1 MSRMNLATKSTSR
14 NFHTTRTQVISTMQ
28 EENLLGY
35 LLGALDGDEHEKVRR
50 ELEDNPALRE
60 KLDML
65 ELCLA
70 PLEQDRWQHEP
81 PAGLAAATC
90 QFIADSTNQTNQTNQ
105 TALEI
110 QPRRSANSRFSQVF
124 SEWNPQKHGWD
135 MIDAA
140 VAAGIFFAA
149 ALLFFPAIAGSRDQ
163 ARRLACENNLRSS
176 SVALSMFGERN
187 NHAWGSANL
196 TNVSNAAEKLALAN
210 ATNQRLWLSTSSF
223 PYIPATG
230 KAGVAGFYAPQ
241 LVQGGF
247 QTDHSVF
254 LCPSSNLGANGRH
267 HFFVP
272 TIEQIE
278 SADGESLANLQRV
291 MGGSYMYTLGH
302 ISSRRHLATRNLGR
316 RFFPIMS
323 DGFFSQNDGGTVLM
337 HGGKGMNIAFEDG
350 HVKFVVNIALH
361 HDFFTSDRGLVEAGR
376 NANDAVLGHSWNR
389 PLPDT
394 ADLWSDLGINA
405 PENSM

>member
-1 MSRMNLATKSTSR
+1 MRRMSPGTKSFSR
-14 NFHTTRTQVISTMQ
+14 HFTNTHLTLFAKMQ

-35 LLGALDGDEHEKVRR
+35 LLGALDGAEHEEVRR
-50 ELEDNPALRE
+50 ELENNPALRE

-65 ELCLA
+65 ELRLA
-70 PLEQDRWQHEP
+70 PLEEDRWQHEP

-90 QFIADSTNQTNQTNQ
+90 QFVAE
-105 TALEI
+105 TAREVR
-110 QPRRSANSRFSQVF
+110 PRRQANSRFSQVF

-163 ARRLACENNLRSS
+163 ARRLACENNLRTS

-187 NHAWGSANL
+187 NLAWGAANL
-196 TNVSNAAEKLALAN
+196 TNVSNTAEKLAEAN
-210 ATNQRLWLSTSSF
+210 ATNQRLWLSTGSF

-230 KAGVAGFYAPQ
+230 KTGVAGFYAPQ

-272 TIEQIE
+272 SIEQIE
-278 SADGESLANLQRV
+278 SANGESLISLQRN

-302 ISSRRHLATRNLGR
+302 ISSRRHQATRNLGR
-316 RFFPIMS
+316 SHFPIMS
-323 DGFFSQNDGGTVLM
+323 DGFFTQNNGGSILM

-350 HVKFVVNIALH
+350 HVKFIVNIGQH

-376 NANDAVLGHSWNR
+376 NANDAVLGHSWTR

-394 ADLWSDLGINA
+394 ADLWGDLGINA
-405 PENSM
+405 PAESM

>member
-1 MSRMNLATKSTSR
+1 
-14 NFHTTRTQVISTMQ
+14 MQ

-50 ELEDNPALRE
+50 ELENNPALRE

-65 ELCLA
+65 ELRLA
-70 PLEQDRWQHEP
+70 PLEEDRWQHEP

-90 QFIADSTNQTNQTNQ
+90 RFVAESVSETGRVV
-105 TALEI
+105 
-110 QPRRSANSRFSQVF
+110 QPRSLTDSRNAAAKHSPFSQVF

-163 ARRLACENNLRSS
+163 ARRVACENNLRSS
-176 SVALSMFGERN
+176 SVALAMFGERN
-187 NHAWGSANL
+187 NQAWGSANL
-196 TNVSNAAEKLALAN
+196 TNVSSTAEKLAEAN
-210 ATNQRLWLSTSSF
+210 ATNQRLWLSTGSF
-223 PYIPATG
+223 PYIPTIG
-230 KAGVAGFYAPQ
+230 KTGVAGFYAPQ
-241 LVQGGF
+241 LVQGGY

-272 TIEQIE
+272 SIEQIE
-278 SADGESLANLQRV
+278 SADGETLASLQRV

-302 ISSRRHLATRNLGR
+302 ISRRRHLATQNLGR
-316 RFFPIMS
+316 SFFPIMS
-323 DGFFSQNDGGTVLM
+323 DGFFTQNDGGTVLM

-389 PLPDT
+389 PMPDS
-394 ADLWSDLGINA
+394 ANLWSDLDMNA
-405 PENSM
+405 PVDSM